1 VPSNVFG
8 GITDCEG
15 GGGWVSRTPFL
26 PELRIISPLLVN
38 RPASLPPPEML
49 VSSKSLARW
58 DRLFSVQNCGFN
70 GIIVDMKAKRSP
82 NKLPKK
88 KVVVKKASFDAVLEK
103 LISSKPVPRKD

>member
-1 VPSNVFG
+1 
-8 GITDCEG
+8 
-15 GGGWVSRTPFL
+15 
-26 PELRIISPLLVN
+26 
-38 RPASLPPPEML
+38 M
-49 VSSKSLARW
+49 
-58 DRLFSVQNCGFN
+58 QNCGFN